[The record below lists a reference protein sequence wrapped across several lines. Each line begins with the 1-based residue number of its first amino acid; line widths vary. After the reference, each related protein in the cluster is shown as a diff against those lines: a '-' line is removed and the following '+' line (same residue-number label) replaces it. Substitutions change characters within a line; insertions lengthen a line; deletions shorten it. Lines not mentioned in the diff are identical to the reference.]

1 MPVRYVR
8 PQELQNQTTI
18 AATNPG
24 SSGSF
29 SVEMKSPEFATRE
42 EAETYAAMFPK
53 SVRARVR
60 VLGGNGVVYYVVID
74 AYECPGEGTMG
85 AKNETGTKRI
95 RRAIE
100 ILRKN
105 GIAVRHF
112 WADRDMPVAEIESR
126 FF

>member
-1 MPVRYVR
+1 MPVSYVR
-8 PQELQNQTTI
+8 PEELAKQTTI

-24 SSGSF
+24 TSGSF
-29 SVEMKSPEFATRE
+29 RVEMKSPEFVTRE

-53 SVRARVR
+53 SVRARVY
-60 VLGGNGVVYYVVID
+60 VCGGNGVVYYVGID
-74 AYECPGEGTMG
+74 AHECPGEGTMG
-85 AKNETGTKRI
+85 AKNEAGTKRI

-105 GIAVRHF
+105 GIAVLHF
-112 WADRDMPVAEIESR
+112 WGERDMPIAEIESR

>member
-8 PQELQNQTTI
+8 PQELENQTTI
-18 AATNPG
+18 SATNLG
-24 SSGSF
+24 SSQSF
-29 SVEMKSPEFATRE
+29 FVEMKSPEFATHDD
-42 EAETYAAMFPK
+42 AETYAAMFPK
-53 SVRARVR
+53 SIRARVR
-60 VLGGNGVVYYVVID
+60 VCGGNGVVFYVVID
-74 AYECPGEGTMG
+74 AYEYPGEGTMG

-112 WADRDMPVAEIESR
+112 WAEGDMPVAEIESR